1 MIELAILLL
10 IGLLAGVLAG
20 LLGIG
25 GGVIFTPVLFFLFEG
40 AGVEDP
46 VLWTVA
52 SGLFCTFIAAF
63 GSTIRQWV
71 QNNIFWVEG
80 IKLGMLG
87 AVGVFMGKLVITSP
101 YYSRTEFVIFFSF
114 ILLYVAFMMFR
125 RGKDTKDEFERDY
138 SKLSLKETSVTGGIG
153 GFVAALAGVGGGG
166 VMVPIMN
173 LFYHQPFRKAVSV
186 SQLAMTIMVTTGWV
200 QLAFEAGAVSGIT
213 ELTVG
218 YVDFGAAL
226 PLALGGMT
234 GGFGGAFLNH
244 KIKRKYLQWGFAV
257 LAVAMATRLIWGVL

>member
-1 MIELAILLL
+1 MIELFILLL

-71 QNNIFWVEG
+71 QHNIFWAEG
-80 IKLGMLG
+80 IQLGLLG

-114 ILLYVAFMMFR
+114 ILFYVAFMMFR
-125 RGKDTKDEFERDY
+125 R
-138 SKLSLKETSVTGGIG
+138 
-153 GFVAALAGVGGGG
+153 
-166 VMVPIMN
+166 
-173 LFYHQPFRKAVSV
+173 
-186 SQLAMTIMVTTGWV
+186 
-200 QLAFEAGAVSGIT
+200 
-213 ELTVG
+213 
-218 YVDFGAAL
+218 
-226 PLALGGMT
+226 
-234 GGFGGAFLNH
+234 
-244 KIKRKYLQWGFAV
+244 
-257 LAVAMATRLIWGVL
+257 